1 MASNSSRARLSLRE
15 RQRPALSRS
24 PSRSGFPAA
33 SSRTAARRPER
44 KGTKSRKFPQ
54 EADYCR
60 FYELLDRMRCAPS
73 AQKKYSTMNFMAR
86 SSTRLAVPLFAL
98 VISALPVH
106 ADELQDIDRL
116 LKQGQTAQALER
128 VNQYLSQKP
137 KDAKGRFIKGLVL
150 VEQNKAAEAIEV
162 FTALSRDYP
171 ELPEPYNNLAVLYAA
186 QGQYEKAR
194 QQLEMSI
201 RTHPSY
207 ATAYEN
213 LGDVYTKLASQAYD
227 KALQFDS
234 SNSAAKNKL
243 SLIRDLI
250 SSNRLP
256 RSSSTPSGTSTE
268 PTPPSAART
277 APAKSTETKLAAGQA
292 KSGATKPAEKPAR
305 AQDGNTEAVLQTV
318 LAWANAWSKQN
329 VESYLAFYAQDVK
342 PPKGEARSEW
352 EGSRRQRISGPKKI
366 EVAVESPKVTL
377 RDQNSAVV
385 SFRQTYRSDNLNIKS
400 SKTLV
405 MVRSE
410 GRWLIQQER
419 AGG

>member
-1 MASNSSRARLSLRE
+1 MNYVARSAALLAVMLLA
-15 RQRPALSRS
+15 PAL
-24 PSRSGFPAA
+24 
-33 SSRTAARRPER
+33 
-44 KGTKSRKFPQ
+44 
-54 EADYCR
+54 C
-60 FYELLDRMRCAPS
+60 
-73 AQKKYSTMNFMAR
+73 
-86 SSTRLAVPLFAL
+86 
-98 VISALPVH
+98 ALPAR

-116 LKQGQTAQALER
+116 VKQGQHAQALEQ
-128 VNQYLSQKP
+128 VNQYLAQRP
-137 KDAKGRFIKGLVL
+137 GDAKGRFIKGVILA
-150 VEQNKAAEAIEV
+150 EQNKVPEAVEV

-171 ELPEPYNNLAVLYAA
+171 ELPEPYNNLAVLYAS

-243 SLIRDLI
+243 SLIHELI

-256 RSSSTPSGTSTE
+256 RASSTASGASGTTSGTSVQSA
-268 PTPPSAART
+268 PPPAERT
-277 APAKSTETKLAAGQA
+277 AATKAAGTKPITGQA
-292 KSGATKPAEKPAR
+292 KAAARKPTEKPAR
-305 AQDGNTEAVLQTV
+305 AQEGNGDEVLLTV
-318 LAWANAWSKQN
+318 LAWAGAWSKQS
-329 VESYLAFYAQDVK
+329 VDTYFAFYAQDFK
-342 PPKGEARSEW
+342 PPKGETRSAWEAARK
-352 EGSRRQRISGPKKI
+352 QRITNPKKI
-366 EVAVESPKVTL
+366 EVAVESPKVIL
-377 RDQNSAVV
+377 KGENSATV
-385 SFRQTYRSDNLNIKS
+385 SFRQIYRSDSLNIS
-400 SKTLV
+400 GPKTLV

>member
-1 MASNSSRARLSLRE
+1 
-15 RQRPALSRS
+15 
-24 PSRSGFPAA
+24 
-33 SSRTAARRPER
+33 
-44 KGTKSRKFPQ
+44 
-54 EADYCR
+54 
-60 FYELLDRMRCAPS
+60 
-73 AQKKYSTMNFMAR
+73 MNFSAR
-86 SSTRLAVPLFAL
+86 PSTPLAILLFAL
-98 VISALPVH
+98 AISALSVR

-116 LKQGQTAQALER
+116 LKQGQHAQALER
-128 VNQYLSQKP
+128 VNQYLAKNPS
-137 KDAKGRFIKGLVL
+137 DAQGRFKKGLIL
-150 VEQNKAAEAIEV
+150 AEQNKVAEAIEV
-162 FTALSRDYP
+162 FIKLSQDYP
-171 ELPEPYNNLAVLYAA
+171 KLPEPHNNLAVLYAS

-201 RTHPSY
+201 RTDPRF

-227 KALQFDS
+227 KALQLDS

-243 SLIRDLI
+243 SLIRDLLI
-250 SSNRLP
+250 
-256 RSSSTPSGTSTE
+256 TSEARPPAVSIASAEKTAE
-268 PTPPSAART
+268 PARPPAVATAPKKSATDVKPTAKKAKSAA
-277 APAKSTETKLAAGQA
+277 A
-292 KSGATKPAEKPAR
+292 KPAEKQAR

-329 VESYLAFYAQDVK
+329 VETYLAFYAQDFK
-342 PPKGEARSEW
+342 TPKGEARSEW

>member
-1 MASNSSRARLSLRE
+1 
-15 RQRPALSRS
+15 
-24 PSRSGFPAA
+24 
-33 SSRTAARRPER
+33 
-44 KGTKSRKFPQ
+44 
-54 EADYCR
+54 
-60 FYELLDRMRCAPS
+60 
-73 AQKKYSTMNFMAR
+73 MNFTTR
-86 SSTRLAVPLFAL
+86 SSTRLAVPLFVL
-98 VISALPVH
+98 VISALPVR

-116 LKQGQTAQALER
+116 LKQGQHAQALER

-137 KDAKGRFIKGLVL
+137 KDAKGRFIKGLIL

-243 SLIRDLI
+243 SLIHDLI
-250 SSNRLP
+250 SSRP
-256 RSSSTPSGTSTE
+256 ARSASAASGTPTE
-268 PTPPSAART
+268 PAPTPSAART
-277 APAKSTETKLAAGQA
+277 APAKSAETKLAAAKA
-292 KSGATKPAEKPAR
+292 KSVATKPAEKPAR
-305 AQDGNTEAVLQTV
+305 AQGGGEEVLQTV
-318 LAWANAWSKQN
+318 LAWAGAWSKQN
-329 VESYLAFYAQDVK
+329 VESYLAFYAQDFK
-342 PPKGEARSEW
+342 TPKGEARSEW
-352 EGSRRQRISGPKKI
+352 EAARRQRISSPQKI
-366 EVAVESPKVTL
+366 EVVVESPKVTL
-377 RDQNSAVV
+377 KDQNNAVV
-385 SFRQTYRSDNLNIKS
+385 SFRQAYRSDNLNIRS

-405 MVRSE
+405 MIRNE